1 MTGPPVLESGTLT
14 RFVAFVLLA
23 LACAT
28 TAFYA
33 FRNDRAGTLGAEIWR
48 YVLLAMVAGVGYA
61 TVGGAEALGV
71 GGIGG
76 ETLTALRR
84 VFQLFCIVL
93 LSLAMRELYYELPHR
108 AAEGAPVSLGTARLL
123 EAGFMAVALAEFG
136 VAILVGLDGPVQV
149 VQSLGSVAF
158 ACYGISFAFRV
169 RADTLSSGTV
179 VDVMLLHVIAVLT
192 CLGAVG
198 LLEGGTLVGVP
209 PVVVTTTASVFVVM
223 SATFLITLS
232 IRLKA
237 NADRMSA

>member
-1 MTGPPVLESGTLT
+1 MTEPLVLESGSLT
-14 RFVAFVLLA
+14 RFVAFVLLG
-23 LACAT
+23 LAAGT

-33 FRNDRAGTLGAEIWR
+33 ARNGRRGTLGAEIWR
-48 YVLLAMVAGVGYA
+48 YVLLAMAAGIAYA
-61 TVGGAEALGV
+61 TAGGAEALDV
-71 GGIGG
+71 GMET

-136 VAILVGLDGPVQV
+136 VAILVGLDVVVQV

-158 ACYGISFAFRV
+158 ALYGISFAARV

-179 VDVMLLHVIAVLT
+179 LDVLLLHVIAVLT

-209 PVVVTTTASVFVVM
+209 SVVVTTTASVFVVM
-223 SATFLITLS
+223 SATFLITLA
-232 IRLKA
+232 IRLKG

>member
-1 MTGPPVLESGTLT
+1 MTGTLALESESLT

-23 LACAT
+23 LACVT
-28 TAFYA
+28 TAHYA
-33 FRNDRAGTLGAEIWR
+33 VRNDRQGTLVAEIWR
-48 YVLLAMVAGVGYA
+48 YVLLAMAAGFGYA
-61 TVGGAEALGV
+61 TVGAAEVLGV
-71 GGIGG
+71 GGV
-76 ETLTALRR
+76 EFATLTALRR

-108 AAEGAPVSLGTARLL
+108 AAEAAPVSLGTARLL

-149 VQSLGSVAF
+149 VQSVGSVAF
-158 ACYGISFAFRV
+158 ALYGVSFALRI
-169 RADTLSSGTV
+169 RSDTLSSGTV
-179 VDVMLLHVIAVLT
+179 VDVVLLHVIAVLT

-209 PVVVTTTASVFVVM
+209 PVVATTTASVFVVM
-223 SATFLITLS
+223 SATFLITLA
-232 IRLKA
+232 IRLKG